1 MPPGGMVGHMTRC
14 VHCGDPAAGEY
25 SVLFDRGAKT
35 REIELELCSACVESF
50 EESPDVKRVG

>member
-1 MPPGGMVGHMTRC
+1 
-14 VHCGDPAAGEY
+14 
-25 SVLFDRGAKT
+25 VLFDRGAKT